1 MIERFAHF
9 ERWAGWVVVLF
20 AVGLA
25 VAMLLQDDLRSA
37 RMVAFAVLT
46 VMLVGF
52 VAAYGLGSPWR
63 ATTEGKA
70 LFAYMVSLMVIC
82 LQSTIALFLGS
93 DYPGRE
99 LLSAVSL
106 YAVAL
111 TAATMFWLLVR
122 QQYRQRREVRRLM
135 RKRDELQR
143 QEAECKRASGEP
155 PQSS

>member
-1 MIERFAHF
+1 MIERWARF
-9 ERWAGWVVVLF
+9 ERWAAWSVPLF

-25 VAMLLQDDLRSA
+25 AAMLVQGDLRSA
-37 RMVAFAVLT
+37 RMVAFLVLT

-52 VAAYGLGSPWR
+52 VIAYGFGSPWR

-70 LFAYMVSLMVIC
+70 LLAYMTSLMVIC
-82 LQSTIALFLGS
+82 LQSTTTLFLGA

-99 LLSAVSL
+99 LISAVSL

-122 QQYRQRREVRRLM
+122 QQYRQRREVRRLK
-135 RKRDELQR
+135 RKRDELER
-143 QEAECKRASGEP
+143 QEAECERAADPKPEG
-155 PQSS
+155 